1 MCMTPD
7 NRHAQIIDFDEV
19 QFFDKRWSCLS
30 KQGPD
35 DIDTSNDEHRKA
47 ALCYMILQYVSTYYI
62 HNLAFRQL
70 CLWFFWEHYLLT

>member
-7 NRHAQIIDFDEV
+7 KTHAQIIDFDEV

-30 KQGPD
+30 NQGPN
-35 DIDTSNDEHRKA
+35 DIDTRNDEHKKA

-62 HNLAFRQL
+62 HNLELLDKHIKKMVDNLF
-70 CLWFFWEHYLLT
+70 YL